1 MALSI
6 ETLYQY
12 YALVKKIL
20 CYHVKTKSCGT
31 GSCKQPAPQPK
42 GLHYLCTPGPVFFF
56 PELFETPGPTSPSF
70 EGALVE
76 VSVSGSLVAGGA
88 AVVGAAVAGGAVVG
102 ASVGFAA
109 VVGSVAGFVSAGFDV
124 PLEAVWDSVPGR

>member
-1 MALSI
+1 MLP
-6 ETLYQY
+6 
-12 YALVKKIL
+12 
-20 CYHVKTKSCGT
+20 CKTKGCGA

-42 GLHYLCTPGPVFFF
+42 LCSHIFLHERRYLCTPGPVFFF
-56 PELFETPGPTSPSF
+56 PEVPEPPGPTSPSF

-76 VSVSGSLVAGGA
+76 ISVSGSLVAGGA

-109 VVGSVAGFVSAGFDV
+109 VVGSVAGFVSAGFVSAGFDV
-124 PLEAVWDSVPGR
+124 PLEAVWDSVPDR